1 MKHKST
7 LLILLLLV
15 CAALLVTG
23 SFAAYT
29 NVEYI
34 KRVVSTRAGANDLRF
49 SSNYLSPSSSDVAPT
64 QLISVSMNSNIS
76 VTVTVCN
83 YPQNDTTL
91 ISEDNITYTLTAKLV
106 HRDGTEIGA
115 DENITYTAPDGSSTT
130 MTGAKL
136 AACIQINGT
145 AASGCSWS
153 FSDQTLT
160 GGTGSRELYK
170 ITCDASGVGC
180 LSTVALELKATPS
193 SGVNTSLAAQLRFAA
208 ATAVDSNWTHKFTDS
223 LDGDTKKLDAFNVEL
238 SGTSQGTGV
247 LSWDTTHVQIGQWS
261 IAELGG
267 SGNPGSITLTL
278 GGPDQP
284 TRYRLQFYRVG
295 GIPENETASDVRGYV
310 SFFFTPG
317 QSQSGTD

>member
-23 SFAAYT
+23 TYAAYT

-34 KRVVSTRAGANDLRF
+34 KRVVSTRAGANDPRF
-49 SSNYLSPSSSDVAPT
+49 SSNYLSQTSGSIPP

-106 HRDGTEIGA
+106 KRDGTDIGEDDEIS
-115 DENITYTAPDGSSTT
+115 YTDSEGNPAT

-208 ATAVDSNWTHKFTDS
+208 ATAVDSNWTCKFTDS

-278 GGPDQP
+278 GSPDQP

-295 GIPENETASDVRGYV
+295 GIPSGETASEVQEYV
-310 SFFFTPG
+310 KFTFTPG
-317 QSQSGTD
+317 QSQSGTG